1 MSDTFSIRN
10 KIAIDICDTYFGGN
24 RSLKGKIIQDMS
36 QLKLDYLLKLQEVLE
51 SQQEYTLN
59 AVSKKQKAN
68 GFNKPYGKFK
78 YLYQIAGRLIKDAK
92 CKSAEPKQPPKEP
105 PAPQP
110 KAAEQPSC
118 MDELTADNQSPKQAS
133 TEDEPAISDSDLF
146 EAGPDAIHEARASM
160 DESERR
166 KNWNKAIAKHKQQH
180 PPKVF
185 SYDEMY

>member
-1 MSDTFSIRN
+1 
-10 KIAIDICDTYFGGN
+10 
-24 RSLKGKIIQDMS
+24 
-36 QLKLDYLLKLQEVLE
+36 
-51 SQQEYTLN
+51 
-59 AVSKKQKAN
+59 
-68 GFNKPYGKFK
+68 
-78 YLYQIAGRLIKDAK
+78 
-92 CKSAEPKQPPKEP
+92 
-105 PAPQP
+105 
-110 KAAEQPSC
+110 